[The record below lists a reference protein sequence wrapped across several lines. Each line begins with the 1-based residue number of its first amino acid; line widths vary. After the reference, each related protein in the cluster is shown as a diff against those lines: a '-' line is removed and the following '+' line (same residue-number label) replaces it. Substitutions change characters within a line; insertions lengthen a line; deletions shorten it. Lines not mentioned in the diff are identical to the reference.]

1 MQEQR
6 QASET
11 FHMQGRE
18 THFSN
23 AARLLQ
29 YRTNYTYYELQ

>member
-6 QASET
+6 QVSET

-29 YRTNYTYYELQ
+29 